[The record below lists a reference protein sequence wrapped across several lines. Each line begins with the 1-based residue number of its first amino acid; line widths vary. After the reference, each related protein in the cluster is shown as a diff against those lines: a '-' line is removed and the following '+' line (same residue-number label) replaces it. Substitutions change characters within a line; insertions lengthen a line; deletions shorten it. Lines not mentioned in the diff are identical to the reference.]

1 MEHSHPVAHDVE
13 FGTNDETVNVETR
26 ELLEDPGTDDELVV
40 EHEPAPV
47 EEHPHEH

>member
-26 ELLEDPGTDDELVV
+26 LLLEDPGTDDEFDPTYV
-40 EHEPAPV
+40 EDH
-47 EEHPHEH
+47 HHEH